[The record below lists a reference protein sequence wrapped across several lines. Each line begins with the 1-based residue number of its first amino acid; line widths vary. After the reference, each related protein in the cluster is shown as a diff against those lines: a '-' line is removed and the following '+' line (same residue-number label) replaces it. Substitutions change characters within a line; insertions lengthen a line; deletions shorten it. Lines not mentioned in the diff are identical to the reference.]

1 MKNKEEKRKIPLKN
15 YFILGVICIVTV
27 LLTIYVNAWIKTYKE
42 SAYSVSPLSGEIN
55 EININEL
62 KEPFMEINQVILY
75 VGYTNDQKL
84 FNEEKELL
92 DEIRKEELTPYVMYL
107 NVDGNENYLN
117 VLRDKFDIDAEDIK
131 EAPLFIYVKDGVAAD
146 VINVENKNDL
156 TKDFMEL
163 VEDNN
168 IGDDY

>member
-107 NVDGNENYLN
+107 NVDGNENYLS

-131 EAPLFIYVKDGVAAD
+131 EAPLFIYVKDGVAED

>member
-15 YFILGVICIVTV
+15 HFILGVICIVTV

-107 NVDGNENYLN
+107 NVDGNENYLS

>member
-107 NVDGNENYLN
+107 NVDGNENYLS